1 MRAKPR
7 LRPASRAERFIFSQR
22 RKGLFLAGFAPLR
35 EQFLKLDS
43 FAKIVSTQ
51 GF

>member
-1 MRAKPR
+1 MLSA
-7 LRPASRAERFIFSQR
+7 LFSRKGAETQR
-22 RKGLFLAGFAPLR
+22 RKGLFLSGFAPLR

-43 FAKIVSTQ
+43 SAKIVSTQ